1 METNNLFISSTL
13 MNMYFGESQ
22 KLIRALFSM
31 CRKLSP
37 CILFIDEVDI
47 FLKSRDS
54 GAQEV
59 RMEVLYELGQ
69 FPNEVRI
76 LAIVGWYAF
85 RRL

>member
-1 METNNLFISSTL
+1 

-37 CILFIDEVDI
+37 CILFIDELDI
-47 FLKSRDS
+47 FLSSRNA

-59 RMEVLYELGQ
+59 TSPSLLFHSIGKCS
-69 FPNEVRI
+69 NEVRV
-76 LAIVGWYAF
+76 LTIVGWNA
-85 RRL
+85 L